1 MERFKDY
8 LDTIDK
14 KGAIDL
20 KYYILDQLRTETI
33 NGLLATMIAQE
44 KLQLIDEKLNGKQL
58 EIQFTLEQ
66 TQECTDNEQS

>member
-20 KYYILDQLRTETI
+20 KNYILEQLRTETI
-33 NGLLATMIAQE
+33 N
-44 KLQLIDEKLNGKQL
+44 
-58 EIQFTLEQ
+58 
-66 TQECTDNEQS
+66 

>member
-8 LDTIDK
+8 LDSIDK

-33 NGLLATMIAQE
+33 NGLLATMIANE

>member
-8 LDTIDK
+8 LDSIDK
-14 KGAIDL
+14 KWAIGL

-33 NGLLATMIAQE
+33 NGLLATMIANE

-58 EIQFTLEQ
+58 EIQFPE
-66 TQECTDNEQS
+66 

>member
-8 LDTIDK
+8 LDSIDK
-14 KGAIDL
+14 KWAIEL
-20 KYYILDQLRTETI
+20 KHYILDQLKTETI

-58 EIQFTLEQ
+58 SFDFQEQ
-66 TQECTDNEQS
+66 TTTVSE

>member
-14 KGAIDL
+14 KGTVDL
-20 KYYILDQLRTETI
+20 KHYILDQLRTETT

-44 KLQLIDEKLNGKQL
+44 NLQLIDEKLNGKQL
-58 EIQFTLEQ
+58 ELQFTLEQ